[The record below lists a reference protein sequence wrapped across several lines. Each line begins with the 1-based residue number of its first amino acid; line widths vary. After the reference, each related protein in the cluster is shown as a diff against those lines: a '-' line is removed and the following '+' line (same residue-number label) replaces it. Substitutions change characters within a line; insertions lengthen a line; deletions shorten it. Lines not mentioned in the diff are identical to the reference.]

1 MLKNHKDRCAMSE
14 IEVIVTARTE
24 EADGIAS
31 FELRALDDA
40 PLPPFDAGAHI
51 DVHLSDTVVRQ
62 YSLCNPPGET
72 HRYVIAVLRESAGR
86 GGSASMHELK
96 PGERVRIGV
105 PRNRFAL
112 DGGVE
117 PKLLVAGGIGVTP
130 LKAMAHVL
138 AERGIDF
145 ELHYFA
151 RTASHAAFRYALQHD
166 SMGKNVRFHF
176 DDQGAVLRDMNAS
189 LDPARFGEIYLCG
202 PTGFIGAV
210 RALALERG
218 YAPERIR
225 VEHFAATAPATGANF
240 VVEAVRSGVTV
251 TVGEDETIA
260 QALDRAGVQVLT
272 SCEQGLCGACLTPV
286 IEGTPDHRDDY
297 QSHDEKAENAKI
309 TICCS
314 RAISPFLRLDI

>member
-1 MLKNHKDRCAMSE
+1 MVMNQKDRCALSE
-14 IEVIVTARTE
+14 IEAIVTARTE
-24 EADGIAS
+24 EANGIAS

-51 DVHLSDTVVRQ
+51 DVYLGDTVVRQ
-62 YSLCNPPGET
+62 YSLCNAPSET

-86 GGSASMHELK
+86 GGSARMHELR

-105 PRNRFAL
+105 PRNQFAL
-112 DGGVE
+112 DGGAA

-151 RTASHAAFRYALQHD
+151 RSTSHAAFRDALQHD
-166 SMGKNVRFHF
+166 SIAENVRFHF

-189 LDPARFGEIYLCG
+189 LDPARFSEIYLCG

-210 RALALERG
+210 RTLALERG
-218 YAPERIR
+218 YAPEQIR
-225 VEHFAATAPATGANF
+225 VEHFASSAPASGMTF

-260 QALDRAGVQVLT
+260 QALDRVGVQVLT

-286 IEGTPDHRDDY
+286 IEGTPDHRDEY
-297 QSHDEKAENAKI
+297 QSDDEKAENAKI

-314 RAISPFLRLDI
+314 RALSRFLRLDI